1 MTADRFYSFLTLYLY
16 SWTLSSIQL
25 SFDWLFLTNR
35 GFKQQLT
42 GASDLMRNMKAVR
55 YHTNTKTD

>member
-1 MTADRFYSFLTLYLY
+1 MTADGFYSFLTLYLY